1 MANERL
7 TLDNPIFAQAL
18 RQHSRSVPAYQPR
31 ARQSQTTQDM
41 MFVHAART
49 PAVAA
54 PAAPTT
60 PSALRT
66 GQPAASRAVAS
77 RPRTQAPVP
86 AEHVVAAKVPRK
98 KSKKSVRRIAS
109 APLVLYVLAGL
120 LFAAGGYVA
129 FTSLRTDTQVKAQI
143 KQLQN
148 TAASDAAGDT
158 PTDEKPS
165 TAAVKN
171 YTVAPALARYLD
183 IPKLKVHARVL
194 PLGVKSDNTLKAPR
208 NGYDVGWYD
217 ASSRPG
223 ENGAMLIDGHSNVLG
238 KKAVFANLGK
248 LAAGDALTIT
258 RGDGMVLTYR
268 VRTVT
273 TIDDDKVN
281 MSQLLVSADTA
292 KPGLNLITCAG
303 DVIPGTLHLDKRT
316 FVQAVLE

>member
-7 TLDNPIFAQAL
+7 TLDNPVFAQTL

-31 ARQSQTTQDM
+31 PRQSQTTQDM
-41 MFVHAART
+41 MFVRAAR
-49 PAVAA
+49 PSVPVASVAPVVPSMPRAGRSAV
-54 PAAPTT
+54 P
-60 PSALRT
+60 
-66 GQPAASRAVAS
+66 RAVAS
-77 RPRTQAPVP
+77 QPRTQAPVP
-86 AEHVVAAKVPRK
+86 AERVVTARAPK
-98 KSKKSVRRIAS
+98 KRSKKSAQRIAS

-120 LFAAGGYVA
+120 LFATGGYVA
-129 FTSLRTDTQVKAQI
+129 FTSFQTDTQVKAQI

-148 TAASDAAGDT
+148 TAAGNDADDT

-194 PLGVKSDNTLKAPR
+194 PLGVKSDNTLKSPR

-238 KKAVFANLGK
+238 KRAVFANLGK
-248 LAAGDALTIT
+248 LVAGDALTIT
-258 RGDGMVLTYR
+258 RGDGTVLTYR